1 MFQFACHGCEIYV
14 HKKLW
19 SVCLNRLFK
28 ASEVQQPLYLVS
40 YKEKLHV
47 LFSFFLKG
55 DGIKVRRCVNKTY
68 TCVQVLSMVHIGTFE
83 KLSYSSRLCVFLAL
97 LPSSVFF
104 AL

>member
-40 YKEKLHV
+40 YKEKLHR
-47 LFSFFLKG
+47 FFFLSFLREKWHQG
-55 DGIKVRRCVNKTY
+55 EEMCKQDVYMCSGPLNGSYR
-68 TCVQVLSMVHIGTFE
+68 HIRE
-83 KLSYSSRLCVFLAL
+83 AEL
-97 LPSSVFF
+97 
-104 AL
+104 